1 MNWPHVGT
9 LGSDSRGTQNRPF
22 TFILIG
28 AQHICEASAVEEYP
42 GNLSVGGEKNEMSF
56 ISLERF
62 TREMCGS
69 LLFSN
74 L

>member
-9 LGSDSRGTQNRPF
+9 LGSDSEGTQNRPF
-22 TFILIG
+22 TFIPIG

-42 GNLSVGGEKNEMSF
+42 GNLSVGGEKNGMLV
-56 ISLERF
+56 LERLA
-62 TREMCGS
+62 REMCGS